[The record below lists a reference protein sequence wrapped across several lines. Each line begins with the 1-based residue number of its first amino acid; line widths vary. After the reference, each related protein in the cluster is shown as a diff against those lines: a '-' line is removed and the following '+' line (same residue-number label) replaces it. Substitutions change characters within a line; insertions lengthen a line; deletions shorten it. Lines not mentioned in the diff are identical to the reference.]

1 MKINYLYISKHFI
14 ILSSLFIKQ
23 NKNCMNKLFFPFFK
37 KLETIF
43 TSIELTL
50 EEKFQSIAD
59 EFVNHFDYAKGIK
72 IYIEDNEIMSHNFVA
87 TTRMIQKDIRS
98 SGVVLGSCFVY
109 LDESENSF
117 NSDEFEIFLILLIDK
132 FASYLFINKLE
143 KTLKQI
149 EFEKHN
155 LQITQRTKY
164 AIVLELLKNTDR
176 NLYTII
182 TRKMLNFLLI
192 KGIKESSSIFEKLGS
207 RIDEMSDVTSE
218 INRPTKKQVLEQI
231 YFLAN
236 DIFALASKYLD
247 EDFIVNQIQRWINDE
262 NAKLV
267 TKTLNDPNASLFDIG
282 EAVRRYYK
290 MNPNTDE
297 DKSAQ
302 SIGMVVSLIRRF
314 FSEQLEFINIAKNF
328 FDIKDFYQLLPN
340 IIFASES
347 YGTVGGK
354 SSGIL
359 LASKIIEKE
368 KRFHQILNDIK
379 IPRTWLIPSD
389 GETNFIYYNNL
400 EDVIEQKYRSLEEIR
415 KEYPYTMQVF
425 KNSQFPE
432 EMINGLSRVLD
443 EVGDNPI
450 VVRSSSLLE
459 DRMGTA
465 FAGKYKSLFLA
476 NQGKKKEKLD
486 ALLDA
491 IAEVYASVFSPDPIS
506 YRKEMGLLD
515 FNEGMGIIIQEVVGT
530 KVGNY
535 YFPAFA
541 GVGFSNNEFR
551 WSPRIKR
558 EDGLLRLVPG
568 LGTRAVDRVGN
579 DFPIL
584 ISPGQ
589 MDLRVNLNVR
599 EAITYSPHYIDVINL
614 EKNTFETIE
623 LRKLIKDIG
632 NQYPMI
638 NEVFSIVEHN
648 NIKAPVGLGIDTKK
662 DDIIVTF
669 DNLVRRTP
677 YVKKIGKLIEVLK
690 QNFQLPVDIEFACDG
705 KNLYLLQCRQQ
716 SSYETELSPSVI
728 PDNIP
733 KENILFTAN
742 KYVSNAKVPDIAYI
756 VYVEPQAYYN
766 AKTINELEDTA
777 KAISKLNQSLPKKS
791 FILIGPGR
799 WGTRDDIRLGV
810 KISYSDINNTAMLIE
825 VAKSKNGYTPELSF
839 GTHFFQDLVESRIY
853 YLPLYPEQND
863 TYFNFEFFKNAEN
876 VLERY
881 ISGFDHLSDIVKVI
895 NVREITNG
903 KILRVLMNSDE
914 EKAVAYFTSGEVAAV
929 QKSIEI
935 PKINTTE
942 AQIWRTRMVEGFV
955 NSLDTTR
962 FGVVG
967 IYLTG
972 SVLEGNAKPN
982 SDIDIVIHFQGTEQQ
997 KNELLIWCEG
1007 WNLSLSHINYN
1018 RSGFKIERLL
1028 DVLLVDDN
1036 TLQNNKFY
1044 ADLINP
1050 AKMKSKRLK

>member
-1 MKINYLYISKHFI
+1 
-14 ILSSLFIKQ
+14 
-23 NKNCMNKLFFPFFK
+23 MNKQYFTFFK
-37 KLETIF
+37 KLESIF
-43 TSIELTL
+43 TSIELSIN
-50 EEKFQSIAD
+50 EKFQHVVD
-59 EFVNHFDYAKGIK
+59 EFVNHFDYVKGMK
-72 IYIEDNEIMSHNFVA
+72 IYIEDDEFMSNNFIS
-87 TTRMIQKDIRS
+87 TSRMIQKDIRS
-98 SGVVLGSCFVY
+98 SGIIMGSCFVY
-109 LDESENSF
+109 LEEGNSSF
-117 NSDEFEIFLILLIDK
+117 NDEEFEIFLILIVDK

-155 LQITQRTKY
+155 LQITHRTKY
-164 AIVLELLKNTDR
+164 SIVLELLKNTDR

-182 TRKMLNFLLI
+182 TRKMLNYLLI
-192 KGIKESSSIFEKLGS
+192 KGIKESAEFFEKLGS
-207 RIDEMSDVTSE
+207 RVDEMNDVTSE

-236 DIFALASKYLD
+236 DIFALAAKYLD
-247 EDFIVNQIQRWINDE
+247 EDYIVNQIQRWINDE

-267 TKTLNDPNASLFDIG
+267 SKTLNDPNASLFDIG

-290 MNPNTDE
+290 MNPNTDN

-368 KRFHQILNDIK
+368 KRYNPILEDIK

-400 EDVIEQKYRSLEEIR
+400 EDVIEQKYRTLDEIR

-579 DFPIL
+579 DFPVL

-589 MDLRVNLNVR
+589 MDLRINLNVR

-632 NQYPMI
+632 NNYPMI
-638 NEVFSIVEHN
+638 NEIFSIVEHN
-648 NIKAPVGLGIDTKK
+648 NLKAPVGLGIDTKK

-690 QNFQLPVDIEFACDG
+690 KNFQLPVDIEFACDG
-705 KNLYLLQCRQQ
+705 KYLYVLQCRQQ

-733 KENILFTAN
+733 KESILFTAN
-742 KYVSNAKVPDIAYI
+742 KYISNAKVPDIAYI
-756 VYVEPQAYYN
+756 VYVDPEEYYK

-777 KAISKLNQSLPKKS
+777 KVISKLNHTLPKKS

-825 VAKSKNGYTPELSF
+825 VAKAKNGYTPELSF
-839 GTHFFQDLVESRIY
+839 GTHFFQDLVESKIY
-853 YLPLYPEQND
+853 YLPLYPEQNNNV
-863 TYFNFEFFKNAEN
+863 FNFEFFKNTEN
-876 VLERY
+876 VLNRFV
-881 ISGFDHLSDIVKVI
+881 SGFDHVSHILKVI
-895 NVREITNG
+895 NVRETTNG
-903 KILRVLMNSDE
+903 NILRILMNSDE
-914 EKAVAYFTSGEVAAV
+914 ERAIAFFTSGEITTKYHNTEA
-929 QKSIEI
+929 
-935 PKINTTE
+935 PKANTTE
-942 AQIWRTRMVEGFV
+942 AQSWRSRMVEAFV
-955 NSLDTTR
+955 SSIDTTR

-967 IYLTG
+967 IYITG
-972 SVLEGNAKPN
+972 SVLDGTAKPS
-982 SDIDIVIHFQGTEQQ
+982 SDIDLVVHFEGTETQ

-1007 WNLSLSHINYN
+1007 WNTVLSHINYN
-1018 RSGFKIERLL
+1018 RSGFKIDKLL
-1028 DVLLVDDN
+1028 DILLVDENILD
-1036 TLQNNKFY
+1036 NNKFY
-1044 ADLINP
+1044 ADLLNP
-1050 AKMKSKRLK
+1050 TKMKSKRLK

>member
-1 MKINYLYISKHFI
+1 
-14 ILSSLFIKQ
+14 
-23 NKNCMNKLFFPFFK
+23 MNGVFFSFFK
-37 KLETIF
+37 KIDSIF
-43 TSIELTL
+43 ASLELTI
-50 EEKFQSIAD
+50 EEKFQTAAD
-59 EFVNHFDYAKGIK
+59 QFVEHFKYVKGVK
-72 IYIEDNEIMSHNFVA
+72 FYIEDNEIMSSSFSP
-87 TTRMIQKDIRS
+87 TSRMIERDIRS
-98 SGVVLGSCFVY
+98 SSIVLGNCFVY
-109 LDESENSF
+109 LDEDEQSF
-117 NSDEFEIFLILLIDK
+117 NYEEFEIFFILIIDK
-132 FASYLFINKLE
+132 FSSYLFIDKLE
-143 KTLKQI
+143 KTLRQI
-149 EFEKHN
+149 EAEKHN
-155 LQITQRTKY
+155 LQITQRTKW

-182 TRKMLNFLLI
+182 ARKMLNYLLI
-192 KGIKESSSIFEKLGS
+192 KGIKESGAIFEKLGS
-207 RIDEMSDVTSE
+207 RIDEMNEVSAEV
-218 INRPTKKQVLEQI
+218 NRPTKKQVLEQI

-236 DIFALASKYLD
+236 DIFILASKYLD
-247 EDFIVNQIQRWINDE
+247 EDYIVNQIQRWINDE
-262 NAKLV
+262 NAKIV

-282 EAVRRYYK
+282 EAIRRYYK
-290 MNPNTDE
+290 MNPNTAD

-328 FDIKDFYQLLPN
+328 FDIRDFYQLLPN

-359 LASKIIEKE
+359 LAAKIIEKE
-368 KRFHQILNDIK
+368 KQNHPILNDIK
-379 IPRTWLIPSD
+379 LPRTWFIPSD

-400 EDVIEQKYRSLEEIR
+400 EDIIEQKYRTLEEIR

-459 DRMGTA
+459 DRLGTA

-476 NQGKKKEKLD
+476 NQGTKKEKLD

-530 KVGNY
+530 KVGHY

-599 EAITYSPHYIDVINL
+599 DAIAYSPHYIDVINL

-623 LRKLIKDIG
+623 IRQLIKEVG
-632 NQYPMI
+632 NKYPML
-638 NEVFSIVEHN
+638 NEIFSIVEHN
-648 NIKAPVGLGIDTKK
+648 NLKAPVGLGIDTKK

-677 YVKKIGKLIEVLK
+677 YIKKIGKLIEVLK
-690 QNFQLPVDIEFACDG
+690 TAFNLPIDIEFACDG
-705 KNLYLLQCRQQ
+705 KYLYLLQCRQQ
-716 SSYETELSPSVI
+716 SSYESELSPSII

-733 KENILFTAN
+733 NENILFTAN
-742 KYVSNAKVPDIAYI
+742 KFVSNARVPDIAYI
-756 VYVEPQAYYN
+756 VYVDPEHYN
-766 AKTINELEDTA
+766 NAETITELEDTA
-777 KAISKLNQSLPKKS
+777 RAISKLNQSLPKRS

-810 KISYSDINNTAMLIE
+810 KVSYSDINNSAMLIE

-853 YLPLYPEQND
+853 YLPLYPDDSSNI
-863 TYFNFEFFKNAEN
+863 FNYEFFNISEN
-876 VLERY
+876 VLDRF
-881 ISGFDHLSDIVKVI
+881 ISGFDHIKNILKVI
-895 NVREITNG
+895 NIREATNG
-903 KILRVLMNSDE
+903 KILRILMNSDE
-914 EKAVAYFTSGEVAAV
+914 EKAVAFFTSGQVTSK
-929 QKSIEI
+929 QSGLDIMKD
-935 PKINTTE
+935 NTTE
-942 AQIWRTRMVEGFV
+942 AQIWRMRMVEAFV
-955 NSLDTTR
+955 NSLDMAR
-962 FGVVG
+962 FGIGGV
-967 IYLTG
+967 YLTG
-972 SVLEGNAKPN
+972 SVFQGTAKSS
-982 SDIDIVIHFQGTEQQ
+982 SDIDIIVYFQGNENQ
-997 KNELLIWCEG
+997 KKEFLIWCEG
-1007 WNLSLSHINYN
+1007 WNYSISNINYN
-1018 RSGFKIERLL
+1018 RSGYKIERILDILL
-1028 DVLLVDDN
+1028 IDDQS
-1036 TLQNNKFY
+1036 LQNNKFY

-1050 AKMKSKRLK
+1050 AKGRSKKIK

>member
-1 MKINYLYISKHFI
+1 MNQIYFRFFQKID
-14 ILSSLFIKQ
+14 
-23 NKNCMNKLFFPFFK
+23 
-37 KLETIF
+37 TIF
-43 TSIELTL
+43 SSIDHNI
-50 EEKFQSIAD
+50 EEKFQIAAN
-59 EFVNHFDYAKGIK
+59 EFVDHFDFVKGCK
-72 IYIEDNEIMSHNFVA
+72 IYVEDNELISHNFVP
-87 TTRMIQKDIRS
+87 TSKLIQRDIRTQS
-98 SGVVLGSCFVY
+98 VTMGSCFVY
-109 LDESENSF
+109 LDEEGNYDSN
-117 NSDEFEIFLILLIDK
+117 EFEIFFILIIDK
-132 FASYLFINKLE
+132 FSSFMFIDKLE
-143 KTLKQI
+143 KTLKEIQM
-149 EFEKHN
+149 EKHN
-155 LQITQRTKY
+155 LLITQRTKY
-164 AIVLELLKNTDR
+164 AIVLDLLKNTDR

-192 KGIKESSSIFEKLGS
+192 KGIKESTQIFEKLGS
-207 RIDEMSDVTSE
+207 RIDEMSDYTSE
-218 INRPTKKQVLEQI
+218 VNRPTKKQVLEQI

-236 DIFALASKYLD
+236 DIFALAAKYLD
-247 EDFIVNQIQRWINDE
+247 ENFIVNQIQRWINDE

-267 TKTLNDPNASLFDIG
+267 TKVLNDPNASLFDIG
-282 EAVRRYYK
+282 EAIRRYYK
-290 MNPNTDE
+290 MNPNTE
-297 DKSAQ
+297 DDQSAQ
-302 SIGMVVSLIRRF
+302 KIGMVVSLIRRF

-347 YGTVGGK
+347 YGTLGGK

-359 LASKIIEKE
+359 LAAKIIEKE
-368 KRFHQILNDIK
+368 KKFNPILEDIK
-379 IPRTWLIPSD
+379 VPRTWFIPSD
-389 GETNFIYYNNL
+389 GEINFIYYNNL
-400 EDVIEQKYRSLEEIR
+400 EDIIEQKYRSLEEIR

-476 NQGKKKEKLD
+476 NQGTKKEKLD

-530 KVGNY
+530 KVGDY

-568 LGTRAVDRVGN
+568 LGTRAVDRIGN
-579 DFPIL
+579 DFPVL

-589 MDLRVNLNVR
+589 MDLRVNLNIR
-599 EAITYSPHYIDVINL
+599 DAITYSPRFIDVINL
-614 EKNTFETIE
+614 KKNTFETIE
-623 LRKLIKDIG
+623 LSKLIKEVG
-632 NQYPMI
+632 NKFPMI
-638 NEVFSIVEHN
+638 NEIFSIVEHN
-648 NIKAPVGLGIDTKK
+648 NLRPPVGLGIDTKK

-677 YVKKIGKLIEVLK
+677 YIKKIGKLIEVLK

-705 KNLYLLQCRQQ
+705 KHLYLLQCRQQ
-716 SSYETELSPSVI
+716 SSFETEYSPSVI

-742 KYVSNAKVPDIAYI
+742 KYISNARVPDIAYI
-756 VYVEPQAYYN
+756 VYVEPENYYN
-766 AKTINELEDTA
+766 AKTINELEDVA
-777 KAISKLNQSLPKKS
+777 KVVSVLNQKLPKKS

-810 KISYSDINNTAMLIE
+810 KITYSDINNTAMLIE
-825 VAKSKNGYTPELSF
+825 MAKSTNGYTPELSF
-839 GTHFFQDLVESRIY
+839 GTHFFQDLVESKIY
-853 YLPLYPEQND
+853 YLPLYPEEKGN
-863 TYFNFEFFKNAEN
+863 YFNYEFFNNSEN
-876 VLERY
+876 VLNRY
-881 ISGFDHLSDIVKVI
+881 CEGFKHIDHIVKLI
-895 NVREITNG
+895 NVREATNG
-903 KILRVLMNSDE
+903 NILRILMNSDE
-914 EKAVAYFTSGEVAAV
+914 ERALAYFTSGEIVNTTTAKDTV
-929 QKSIEI
+929 KV
-935 PKINTTE
+935 NTTE
-942 AQIWRTRMVEGFV
+942 AQSWRSRMVDAFV
-955 NSLDTTR
+955 SSIDKAR
-962 FGVVG
+962 FGINT

-972 SVLEGNAKPN
+972 SVYEGTAKPS
-982 SDIDIVIHFQGTEQQ
+982 SDIDLIILFDGNEEQM
-997 KNELLIWCEG
+997 KEFLTWCEG

-1018 RSGFKIERLL
+1018 RSGYKIGRIL
-1028 DVLLVDDN
+1028 DIQIVTETELETN
-1036 TLQNNKFY
+1036 QFIK
-1044 ADLINP
+1044 DLINP
-1050 AKMKSKRLK
+1050 AHFKSKKIK